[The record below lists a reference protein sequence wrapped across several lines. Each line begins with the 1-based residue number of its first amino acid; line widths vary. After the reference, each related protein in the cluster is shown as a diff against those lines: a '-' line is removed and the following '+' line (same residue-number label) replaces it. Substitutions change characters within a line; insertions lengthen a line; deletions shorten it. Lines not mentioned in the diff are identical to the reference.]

1 MPTRN
6 SLQPYLVRLILIF
19 IVCLVGVALFNE
31 IVFRLQRE
39 EHDRSPQT
47 IQLVIPPG
55 AAQQVAAGEPVTE
68 IPEEMVFVVGDVL
81 EVVNQ
86 DTVDHQLGPIWVPA
100 GSTGRLNMD
109 KADNLAYS
117 CSFQETRYLGLDVRE
132 PTTLSTRLLGLSIA
146 APTMTALI
154 FIYSLA
160 AWPVKPAARKA
171 RSVLPPAGG
180 SNGSAGPSG
189 A

>member
-1 MPTRN
+1 MANKP
-6 SLQPYLVRLILIF
+6 SLHPYLTRLGLIF
-19 IVCLVGVALFNE
+19 VVCLVSVALFNE
-31 IVFRLQRE
+31 IVFRLQKE
-39 EHDRSPQT
+39 DHDRSPQI
-47 IQLVIPPG
+47 IQLVIPVG
-55 AAQQVAAGEPVTE
+55 TAERVATGEPVTE
-68 IPEEMVFVVGDVL
+68 IPSEIVFVVGDVL

-86 DTVDHQLGPIWVPA
+86 DFVDHELGPIWVPA
-100 GSTGRLNMD
+100 GSTGRLSMD

-160 AWPVKPAARKA
+160 AWPVSPATRKAKPASPQAMQ
-171 RSVLPPAGG
+171 AGDET
-180 SNGSAGPSG
+180 
-189 A
+189 